1 MVVENN
7 HKFDAAVLPA
17 KLVNTA
23 LFSRAQPE
31 WTQWFPENI
40 CSNQK
45 NLLLEG
51 YAQGYSK
58 ILQRLFTVCKTLG

>member
-17 KLVNTA
+17 ELVNTA
-23 LFSRAQPE
+23 LFLGHNQSGDNG
-31 WTQWFPENI
+31 FPENI

-45 NLLLEG
+45 SSLLEG
-51 YAQGYSK
+51 YVQGYSE
-58 ILQRLFTVCKTLG
+58 ILQRLFAVCETLG